1 MSSVIRGTYRP
12 EPRLSVPAIRCDY
25 SVLPNAQTVVA
36 KLSLK
41 DFFPHVLVP
50 VQRKL
55 ESTTLQQKIAPDWD
69 RTLVTD
75 HRLGLPV
82 FSTPVLLSS
91 RNRWHLNGHTIEV
104 FDRAVVIDGAKRLEA
119 AFHFRSPKDIPVV
132 IVFGL
137 KCDGE
142 LALRHHTHPD
152 TPTTQIETRDR
163 FGTTA
168 PRLSIDTV
176 YVDFEIQSNPFVV
189 PTSRG
194 YAPAI
199 LVRRPN
205 TPHAEHVLI
214 GARSLATELEV
225 IRSNYGS
232 LVGMHVSARKMGPEK
247 VSPYVLRVIGQNR
260 DQSS

>member
-1 MSSVIRGTYRP
+1 MSSVIRGTYRLA
-12 EPRLSVPAIRCDY
+12 PRLSVPAIPCDH
-25 SVLPNAQTVVA
+25 SVLSNTPTAIA
-36 KLSLK
+36 KLSLN
-41 DFFPHVLVP
+41 DFSPHVLVP
-50 VQRKL
+50 VQKKL
-55 ESTTLQQKIAPDWD
+55 KSTTLQQEVAPNWD
-69 RTLVTD
+69 RILVID
-75 HRLGLPV
+75 HRLGLPA

-91 RNRWHLNGHTIEV
+91 RNRWHLNGHTVEV

-137 KCDGE
+137 KCDDE
-142 LALRHHTHPD
+142 LALRHQIHSAN
-152 TPTTQIETRDR
+152 PTTQIETHDR
-163 FGTTA
+163 FGTMA

-176 YVDFEIQSNPFVV
+176 YIDFEIQSDPFVV

-205 TPHAEHVLI
+205 TPNAEHVLI
-214 GARSLATELEV
+214 GARSLATELEA

-232 LVGMHVSARKMGPEK
+232 LVGLHVSARKMGPEK
-247 VSPYVLRVIGQNR
+247 ISPYVLRVTEQNG